1 MATKSATYKRASRG
15 RAFLAGFMMFLL
27 LFLTTANYFV
37 SLSNDQDAGIA
48 LSSGQEEEAESFPG
62 SPTGP
67 DEKSPNGPVSISEE
81 FLHGHD
87 ENSDFFLINRLF
99 THLIGESEKIELV
112 HFELLSPPPE
122 C

>member
-1 MATKSATYKRASRG
+1 MAAKKSINKRLSAG
-15 RAFLAGFMMFLL
+15 RIILAGFMIFLL

-37 SLSNDQDAGIA
+37 NLGVDPDAGIA
-48 LSSGQEEEAESFPG
+48 LTSSPEEEADSFPG

-67 DEKSPNGPVSISEE
+67 DEKPPSAPVSISEE
-81 FLHGHD
+81 YIHGHI
-87 ENSDFFLINRLF
+87 ENSDFFLIDRLF